1 MIEFSAILAT
11 LDGEREAFA
20 EERAQTAFAQTP
32 PSTRPPGAASAHR
45 AARAYSQQSAT
56 QDAPARGAAR
66 PLDMREFLGELRRAR
81 GSTTRLKALRRELA
95 WRCHPDRLHDP
106 DDESVRSLMAEYN
119 ARIDAELAQCAT
131 PA

>member
-11 LDGEREAFA
+11 LDGAREPFA
-20 EERAQTAFAQTP
+20 AERAQPAFAQTP
-32 PSTRPPGAASAHR
+32 SSTQAPGVASAHR

-56 QDAPARGAAR
+56 QEAPARAAAS
-66 PLDMREFLGELRRAR
+66 PLDMREFLGELRRAK
-81 GSTTRLKALRRELA
+81 GSSARLKALRRELA

-119 ARIDAELAQCAT
+119 ARIDAELAQCAA